1 MAKLFTQ
8 KSIKLFL
15 IYLIFCSILC
25 LVFLEIIIRFRA
37 NFLYGFDKGS
47 ISEIYKIDPKTGLR
61 IPIPNKDIQGK
72 RIHIK
77 INSLGFR
84 GDELD
89 STKQMDTIRLAVLG
103 ASTTFC
109 AEVSE
114 NKTTWPE
121 IVKIKL
127 NEKFPNH
134 TFEMI
139 NGGVPGYG
147 IASSLINLRHRIL
160 HLRPDIIIVYHATN
174 DISSLSRKAAVE
186 QGLIEKSQNHH
197 GSSLASF
204 LCKHSQAFDL
214 IYKNIAIKLRQQNAD
229 NSGKLLKFPIEN
241 VSPFVS
247 YLDSIRIECE
257 QNDIPLV
264 LFTFS
269 TKFRRKQSPK
279 TQLKNMN
286 TAMYYMPWMAPNTFF
301 EAFELFNKE
310 MFSFAQQYV
319 NVYVD
324 TLHNSIPGDDEHFV
338 DSVHFT
344 DKGSRRMAKRVYDA
358 LLHKGLIDS
367 VINLKQQN

>member
-1 MAKLFTQ
+1 MDVYQ
-8 KSIKLFL
+8 I
-15 IYLIFCSILC
+15 
-25 LVFLEIIIRFRA
+25 
-37 NFLYGFDKGS
+37 DK
-47 ISEIYKIDPKTGLR
+47 KTGLR
-61 IPIPNKDIQGK
+61 VPIPNKRIMGK
-72 RIHIK
+72 KTKIE

-84 GDELD
+84 GDEIAVI
-89 STKQMDTIRLAVLG
+89 KPPNTIRIAVLG

-114 NKTTWPE
+114 NKATWPE

-139 NGGVPGYG
+139 NGGVSGYG

-174 DISSLSRKAAVE
+174 DLSSLSRKAAVE
-186 QGLIEKSQNHH
+186 EGLIEKSQDHY

-214 IYKNIAIKLRQQNAD
+214 IYKNIAIKQRQQNAD

-257 QNDIPLV
+257 QNSIPLV
-264 LFTFS
+264 IFTFS
-269 TKFRRKQSPK
+269 TKFRREQSPK

-286 TAMYYMPWMAPNTFF
+286 TAIYYMPWMAPNTFF

-324 TLHNSIPGDDEHFV
+324 TLHNSIPGDDKHFV

-344 DKGSRRMAKRVYDA
+344 DAGSEKMAERVFNA
-358 LLHKGLIDS
+358 LLKNKILERK
-367 VINLKQQN
+367 VTN